1 MKIKKEYFILGI
13 IILALVAYI
22 EFEQKGKINY
32 ALPEFEDCK
41 KDDISKMVIEQGKSI
56 IHVVKE
62 DNKWFIKPY
71 NYKADELKIEEMIKS
86 CSALKLT
93 SMVSESKNYSL
104 YDLDSE
110 KRIRVTVFKG
120 SEVIRQFDIGKT
132 PSSYRHTFIKLPD
145 DDRVYHA
152 TNDIRQYFNN
162 VVSEAR
168 DKAVLKFD
176 TNEIKKVRLFDGAK
190 SMTLVVS
197 FLPVADKTGGNETDE
212 KKKAMAGTVW
222 KTENGEDVKIA
233 TMVNLIQTLSN
244 LSCENYVGDEIKLD
258 SGKISYKVTL
268 TGAKDY
274 SISIFEKAEE
284 KYSATSSENKYPFFL
299 SEYIAKKIMVSL
311 DDLKKM

>member
-1 MKIKKEYFILGI
+1 VKIKKEYFILGI

-22 EFEQKGKINY
+22 AFEQKGQINY
-32 ALPEFEDCK
+32 VLPEFEDCK

-56 IHVVKE
+56 IHVVRE

-71 NYKADELKIEEMIKS
+71 NYKADVLKIEEMIKS
-86 CSALKLT
+86 CSTLRLT

-110 KRIRVTVFKG
+110 NRIRVTVFRG

-145 DDRVYHA
+145 DDRVFHA
-152 TNDIRQYFNN
+152 TNDIRQHFNN

-197 FLPVADKTGGNETDE
+197 FLPVADKTDE

-222 KTENGEDVKIA
+222 KTENGEDVKTA

-244 LSCENYVGDEIKLD
+244 LTCENYAGDEIKSD
-258 SGKISYKVTL
+258 SGKIQCGLLGKQISVFPVGIHCKKNYGLFCRFEKKVTL
-268 TGAKDY
+268 YA
-274 SISIFEKAEE
+274 
-284 KYSATSSENKYPFFL
+284 L
-299 SEYIAKKIMVSL
+299 
-311 DDLKKM
+311 